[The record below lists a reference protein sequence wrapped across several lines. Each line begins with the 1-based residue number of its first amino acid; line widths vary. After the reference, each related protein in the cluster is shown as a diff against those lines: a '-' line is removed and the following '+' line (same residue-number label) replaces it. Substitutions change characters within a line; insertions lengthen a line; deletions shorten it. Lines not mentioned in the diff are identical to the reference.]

1 MAKEIRELTVKKT
14 FLHKAEI
21 CEKYKELLKNGP
33 IKGKT
38 EFAVKGGMVD
48 LVVDGEAIG
57 TIQSF
62 KPEEIPNCYDIQLT
76 KNGTEDNTFVAE
88 LVAYEEGK
96 SQDTVNA
103 LLFPTEIKEAV
114 KNTGLSEEDV
124 TKRVECMV
132 NNRVHESVIKAVL
145 KRYSSF
151 DIPLASPSALYQDVA
166 PKDQESVMN
175 KALVQVMTGGAVLF
189 IGPKSTGKNV
199 LMETIAYVMAMP
211 YDRVT
216 SNLKALPEDLY
227 GNRSTD
233 NSAAEMLTQ
242 ELAEAALR
250 YENGEKEFMSEAAE
264 YDYLKAKSAC
274 IRLTFDP
281 SSFVEWAKRGG
292 VLNCDEL
299 NFWPTDLIQQGLNG
313 AADDE
318 KLINVPNYG
327 QIKLHPNCVL
337 LGGMNPG
344 YAGTVELNEATASR
358 FSFIQL
364 GYPETVKDQLKA
376 NFKKGA
382 LPAKYFTACDDI
394 FSAFRKMVSQ
404 GRVSDKCLNI
414 RGMVRALRAVAAF
427 PEATTLVDQLMSC
440 IVNGCE
446 DDEQLILREVVLQK
460 ADL

>member
-1 MAKEIRELTVKKT
+1 MENIKNLTIKKT
-14 FLHKAEI
+14 FLHKADV
-21 CEKYKELLKNGP
+21 CEKYKELLSSGP

-38 EFAVKGGMVD
+38 TFKVNGGMVD
-48 LVVDGEAIG
+48 VTIDGEAIG
-57 TIQSF
+57 TIQGF
-62 KPEEIPNCYDIQLT
+62 KPEDIPSCYDINVT
-76 KNGTEDNTFVAE
+76 KVGPDPNTFIAE
-88 LVAYEEGK
+88 LVTYEGEKASDPDSNTAFSG
-96 SQDTVNA
+96 
-103 LLFPTEIKEAV
+103 EIKEAAEAA
-114 KNTGLSEEDV
+114 GIEEEDV
-124 TKRVECMV
+124 KKRVDCMV
-132 NNRVHESVIKAVL
+132 ANRVHDSVIKAVL
-145 KRYSSF
+145 KRYTSF
-151 DIPLASPSALYQDVA
+151 NIPIAAPSALYQDVA

-175 KALVQVMTGGAVLF
+175 KALVQVLTGGAVLF

-233 NSAAEMLTQ
+233 NSAAEALSQ

-250 YENGEKEFMSEAAE
+250 YKNGEEQFMSAAAE

-318 KLINVPNYG
+318 KVINVPNYG
-327 QIKLHPNCVL
+327 QVKLNKNCVL

-364 GYPETVKDQLKA
+364 GYPDTVKDQLKA
-376 NFKKGA
+376 NFRKGD
-382 LPAKYFTACDDI
+382 LPAKYFTACDEV

-440 IVNGCE
+440 VVNGCE
-446 DDEQLILREVVLQK
+446 DEEQLVLREVVLQK